1 MSREASR
8 KAVLESGIYHCDT
21 CNKSFRDSYEL
32 NLHMNRLIHHPERKV
47 SYDCHL
53 CNFHTIQKTIFK
65 THEATKKHRNRIAM
79 E

>member
-1 MSREASR
+1 MNRTELR
-8 KAVLESGIYHCDT
+8 KATIEAGIYKCNL
-21 CNKSFRDSYEL
+21 CNKVFRDAYDLKSHL
-32 NLHMNRLIHHPERKV
+32 NKLIHHPERKV

-65 THEATKKHRNRIAM
+65 THEATRKHQRRLQV